1 MRNPIA
7 CFSIE
12 GEGAFRRQ
20 AMEVFRYQSMHIP
33 VYKDYLKAI
42 RVDPEK
48 VQHWE
53 DIPYLPVSFFKTHD
67 ICEEGATAD
76 VIFSSSGTTG
86 QIPSRHRVADIRI
99 YEQSFLKAFELFY
112 GDIREYCLLALLPSY
127 LERKGSSLVFMTER
141 LIRESRHE
149 DSGFYMHQYE
159 QLAEVL
165 KRQRDKKQRTILLGV
180 SYALLEMAEKFPM
193 DFPEL
198 IVMETGGMKGKR
210 QEMIREDL
218 HELLRRGFNV
228 PQIHSEYGMTELLS
242 QAYSKDEG
250 KFQCPPWMK
259 VRIREINDPFAYVP
273 NGSTGGIC
281 ITDLANVHSSAFI
294 AVEDIGRMHA
304 DNHFEVLG
312 RFDNS
317 EHRGCNLM
325 YF

>member
-1 MRNPIA
+1 
-7 CFSIE
+7 
-12 GEGAFRRQ
+12 
-20 AMEVFRYQSMHIP
+20 
-33 VYKDYLKAI
+33 
-42 RVDPEK
+42 
-48 VQHWE
+48 
-53 DIPYLPVSFFKTHD
+53 
-67 ICEEGATAD
+67 
-76 VIFSSSGTTG
+76 
-86 QIPSRHRVADIRI
+86 
-99 YEQSFLKAFELFY
+99 
-112 GDIREYCLLALLPSY
+112 
-127 LERKGSSLVFMTER
+127 
-141 LIRESRHE
+141 
-149 DSGFYMHQYE
+149 
-159 QLAEVL
+159 
-165 KRQRDKKQRTILLGV
+165 
-180 SYALLEMAEKFPM
+180 M

-198 IVMETGGMKGKR
+198 LVMETGGMKGKR

-317 EHRGCNLM
+317 EVRGCNLM